1 MRYGQLGLLMILA
14 VTSRG
19 APAEPVQAPPYG
31 VPSEEA
37 IASATRLVK
46 ETFRAE
52 YAAAVS
58 LPQRAALAQRLLK
71 EAKETQGE
79 AAARYVLLCE
89 ARDLG
94 AKAADAPTAC
104 RAIEMLGR
112 QFGMATGEATVTA
125 LSTAARVAL
134 TPQSQEAL
142 ARAALGAADQALL
155 RDEYEVATRLGAIA
169 DAAAARTQKL
179 VLIHEC
185 QAKTKEINWA
195 SHEFAQAKAAMDV
208 LSTRPNDAD
217 ARSAAG
223 RFKCLVKND
232 WEHGLPLLREGSDAS
247 YRDLAERDLA
257 AGTASA
263 AVQKETGDRWWD
275 LGETFTGRAR
285 TCCRNRAATWYQKC
299 AGKLAGLQRT
309 VVEKRLAEVDA
320 AYLRDLH
327 LEPGLV
333 GEYFGDEKWEKP
345 LARKVDPNID
355 FEWNSAAGEGLP
367 RDNFSVRWS
376 GLLRVQTAGKYTLT
390 LVVNEGGRVI
400 IDERVVLDEPDGTR
414 KRKGTSGTVLLT
426 EGLHPIRVEL
436 HDGGGLARI
445 RLSWQPPGAAAEEV
459 IPASAFLHES
469 GK

>member
-1 MRYGQLGLLMILA
+1 MRNGQLGLYLIFAAMSGLA
-14 VTSRG
+14 LG
-19 APAEPVQAPPYG
+19 EPSQAPPFG
-31 VPSEEA
+31 VPGEEA

-52 YAAAVS
+52 YAAAIS
-58 LPQRAALAQRLLK
+58 LPQRASLAQRLLK
-71 EAKETQGE
+71 EAQATQGE

-94 AKAADAPTAC
+94 AKAADAVTAC

-112 QFGMATGEATVTA
+112 QFGMATGEATVSA

-155 RDEYEVATRLGAIA
+155 RDEYDVAARLGAIA
-169 DAAAARTQKL
+169 EAAAARTQKL

-195 SHEFAQAKAAMDV
+195 AHEFAQAKAAMDV

-232 WEHGLPLLREGSDAS
+232 WEHGLPLLREGSDTT

-263 AVQKETGDRWWD
+263 AVQKETGDRWWE

-285 TCCRNRAATWYQKC
+285 SCCRSRAAMWYQKSM
-299 AGKLAGLQRT
+299 GKLAGLQRT

-355 FEWNSAAGEGLP
+355 FEWSSAAGEGLP

-376 GLLRVQTAGKYTLT
+376 GLLRVQAAGKYTLT
-390 LVVNEGGRVI
+390 LVVNEGGRVL
-400 IDERVVLDEPDGTR
+400 IDERVVVEEADGTR
-414 KRKGTSGTVLLT
+414 KRKGTSGTVSLT
-426 EGLHPIRVEL
+426 EGLHPIKVEF

-445 RLSWQPPGAAAEEV
+445 RLSWQAPGAAGEEI
-459 IPASAFLHES
+459 IPASAFVHES
-469 GK
+469 GR